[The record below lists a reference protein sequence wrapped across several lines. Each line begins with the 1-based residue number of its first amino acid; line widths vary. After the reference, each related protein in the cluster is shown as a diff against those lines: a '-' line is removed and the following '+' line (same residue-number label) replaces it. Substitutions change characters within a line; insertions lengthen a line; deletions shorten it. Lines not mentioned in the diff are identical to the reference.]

1 MMQMQPCALGKPLD
15 TDAARISDKARTA
28 DAVRVSLEAAPWR

>member
-1 MMQMQPCALGKPLD
+1 LGNPLGI
-15 TDAARISDKARTA
+15 DAARISGKARTA